1 LVDQGVIV
9 IASGGGG
16 IPVIENKDGDLEGVF
31 AVIDKDKAGER
42 MAEAINATDF
52 LILTDVENAMLDFG
66 KQSQRPISNMS
77 VEEAEK
83 YQAEGHFLAGSMG
96 PKVEACVRFV
106 KWGGN
111 KAIISSLD
119 NLVDAFDGKT
129 GTHIHK

>member
-1 LVDQGVIV
+1 
-9 IASGGGG
+9 
-16 IPVIENKDGDLEGVF
+16 
-31 AVIDKDKAGER
+31 

-66 KQSQRPISNMS
+66 KPNQRPIRKMS

-83 YQAEGHFLAGSMG
+83 FLGEGHFLAGSMG

-111 KAIISSLD
+111 RAIISSLE
-119 NLVDAFDGKT
+119 NVVEAYDGKT
-129 GTHIHK
+129 GTHIY